1 MHTYK
6 IGEKYFIF
14 PFFLHPCR
22 NIDNTRRK
30 HIMDDNKNMVGPVN
44 FVPAVID
51 WQLEKAKADA
61 LKISDEYSKIVVTDK
76 NYKAAKAD
84 AKTLAG
90 YILDIEA
97 KRKEVKKALEAPIKE
112 FDANCKDIENILLT
126 AKETILE
133 KTTVYDE
140 QIKAEKTQKAN
151 DYRDAQ
157 IKKAALNER
166 YSTLVVI
173 RPEYSNLT
181 TTFKSIKEDLDDQIM
196 HAKSMQDRE
205 AEAVKT
211 INDALVLM
219 NNDITSKMQA
229 ESFTGIAEQFIT
241 DPSMTSVN
249 ILNAI
254 SEEHDKIKA
263 TEEKIRKE
271 AEEKAK
277 EKAEA
282 EAKAKVEAELQA
294 ERDAKEKAE
303 KAAEAA
309 KQAEEA
315 AKQAEEQAK
324 KRAEAEMEA
333 KNKALVE
340 AAKME
345 AEKKRA
351 EEKVTV
357 INADTAGPR
366 YHMVIAIDGSGTTLT
381 ELGDKLKKICEDNG
395 CTFTVN
401 KMLSHKIK

>member
-1 MHTYK
+1 
-6 IGEKYFIF
+6 
-14 PFFLHPCR
+14 
-22 NIDNTRRK
+22 
-30 HIMDDNKNMVGPVN
+30 MDDNKNMVGPVN

-97 KRKEVKKALEAPIKE
+97 KRKEVKKALEVPIKE
-112 FDANCKDIENILLT
+112 FDANCKDIENVLLT

-140 QIKAEKTQKAN
+140 QIKVEKTQKAN

-157 IKKAALNER
+157 IKKATLNER
-166 YSTLVVI
+166 YATLVVI
-173 RPEYSNLT
+173 KPEYSNLAA
-181 TTFKSIKEDLDDQIM
+181 TFKSTKEDINDQIE
-196 HAKSMQDRE
+196 HAKTMQDRE

-211 INDALVLM
+211 VNDALVLM

-229 ESFTGIAEQFIT
+229 ESFISIVEKFIT
-241 DPSMTSVN
+241 HPSMTSVN
-249 ILNAI
+249 ILNTI

-282 EAKAKVEAELQA
+282 EARTKVEAELQA

-303 KAAEAA
+303 KTVEAA
-309 KQAEEA
+309 KQAVEA

-324 KRAEAEMEA
+324 KRAEDEKLRAEAEMEA

-351 EEKVTV
+351 EEKFTVT
-357 INADTAGPR
+357 NADAAGPR